1 MWKEVNGKLNEY
13 CMNIIIIKDF
23 SEFLKYTT
31 L

>member
-13 CMNIIIIKDF
+13 CMNIIIKDF